1 MGEPAGVILI
11 EKGAGAAAAAE
22 REMRKLENV
31 CR

>member
-22 REMRKLENV
+22 MRKLENV

>member
-11 EKGAGAAAAAE
+11 EKGAGAAAV
-22 REMRKLENV
+22 EMRKLENV